1 MFHVTSSTGLA
12 IDTLDPA
19 TAAAALRREFDV
31 HLADGPVSWTVT
43 IDGLPG
49 KHTGRIEV
57 PDITKETAQR
67 FIADHYAEILTS
79 LTADYHAT
87 QRLTGATTSA
97 VSQFWL

>member
-43 IDGLPG
+43 VDGLPG
-49 KHTGRIEV
+49 KHAGRIEI
-57 PDITKETAQR
+57 PDITKDTALR
-67 FIADHYAEILTS
+67 FIADHHSEILAS
-79 LTADYHAT
+79 LTVDYYAT
-87 QRLTGATTSA
+87 QRTSGPHD
-97 VSQFWL
+97 